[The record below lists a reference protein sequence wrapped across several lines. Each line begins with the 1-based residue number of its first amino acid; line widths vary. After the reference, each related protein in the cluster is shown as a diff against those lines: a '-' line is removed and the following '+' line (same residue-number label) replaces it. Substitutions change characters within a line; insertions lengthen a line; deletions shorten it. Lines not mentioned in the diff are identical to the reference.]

1 MRSGTEFSGF
11 WGGIKVDFCVNWS
24 RKRVSVTHLRKCPQH
39 CMSLASPRRVGF
51 LWKPPFQFSAMEG
64 FAGLCPDFSELLLTN
79 KKESQIEVNLSSIF
93 IYLTKNKSLLFFFV
107 R

>member
-39 CMSLASPRRVGF
+39 CMSLAS
-51 LWKPPFQFSAMEG
+51 
-64 FAGLCPDFSELLLTN
+64 
-79 KKESQIEVNLSSIF
+79 ESWLSLEASFSIF
-93 IYLTKNKSLLFFFV
+93 GDGGICWAVSGLQ
-107 R
+107 

>member
-39 CMSLASPRRVGF
+39 CMSLASPRRVG
-51 LWKPPFQFSAMEG
+51 
-64 FAGLCPDFSELLLTN
+64 LL
-79 KKESQIEVNLSSIF
+79 SIF
-93 IYLTKNKSLLFFFV
+93 GDGGICWAVSGLQ
-107 R
+107 